1 MIMAK
6 GGKSGE
12 QGEIYINGKLYKP
25 DHPEYEKI
33 KQEAIQNIAKRLAI
47 VRKAQEK

>member
-1 MIMAK
+1 MAK

-33 KQEAIQNIAKRLAI
+33 KQEAIQNIAQRLAI
-47 VRKAQEK
+47 LRKAQEK